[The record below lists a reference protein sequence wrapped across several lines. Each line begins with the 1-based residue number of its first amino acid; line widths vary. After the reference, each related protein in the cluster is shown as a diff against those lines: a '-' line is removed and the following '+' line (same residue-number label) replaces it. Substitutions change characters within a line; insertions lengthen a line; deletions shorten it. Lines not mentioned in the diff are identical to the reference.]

1 MVSFLVL
8 ATCAA
13 AQLAPPALDRL
24 PAGAIHPRGW
34 LKAQAEAQVSGFT
47 GGCTVSPICGIMQN
61 KWLAND
67 NHKLTGGEQGGGYF
81 LNGFMPL
88 TCQVDVGDE
97 LRALREA
104 TIDKNLLWANQT
116 GGWFGGEIPHGNGS
130 TVPTY
135 WGRMS
140 VVLAFQ
146 SYAECEGAYAP
157 TNATAQAMVQDAL
170 LTYHKLIG
178 ARIAAHDPPF
188 VDDPWGAARYQEVL
202 VAVQWLIDRGH
213 NDAELWDLMA
223 QVHAQ
228 ELPVIDWETWFVSG
242 DPYDPPPDPRCWPNN
257 SDPTQQQF
265 MSHHG
270 VNLMEAIK
278 TGPAWYRVSGEA
290 TDADNARA
298 ALAFIDEYERS
309 PDGTFTAPDCFA
321 QVSNVPTNGAETCSV
336 VEAMFSLRFAYETTA
351 DAALFDRLELVA
363 FNAMPATTDA
373 NFTGN
378 SYYHAVN
385 QLVLS
390 GKTGYSP
397 YNGCCTGNVHQ
408 GWPKF
413 IMSGVQTM
421 HAHPE
426 HVVISGYAPF
436 AATLASANVSVGG
449 QYPFADNATIAL
461 SRAAGGAPWAL
472 TLRIPCWV
480 DAARLHVDGGGDPIE
495 IPPSATCGFFDV
507 PGLDPAAT
515 DFAATLVFDA
525 SIVVTAGAWSPPAG
539 AIEIRRGPLLFSYP
553 VNGTVNVTEINAT
566 MVESTRVDRVVN
578 ASFGIALENPNA
590 SALVFSGFG
599 ALNAVVP
606 FDRAQPPATITAR
619 ARMTTGSVQA
629 DYEKNGM
636 PPPSPV
642 KAEDCNGTAF
652 DVELVP
658 MAHTHLRLTVLPVL
672 EDVNGT
678 I

>member
-1 MVSFLVL
+1 MKAILVL
-8 ATCAA
+8 ATYAAA

-47 GGCTVSPICGIMQN
+47 GGCTVSPVCGIMQS

-67 NHKLTGGEQGGGYF
+67 DYDVNKGNEQGGGYF

-97 LRALREA
+97 LRAYREA
-104 TIDKNLLWANQT
+104 TIDKNLRWANET

-130 TVPTY
+130 TAPNY
-135 WGRMS
+135 WGRMH
-140 VVLAFQ
+140 VMLAFE
-146 SYAECEGAYAP
+146 SYAECEGAFAP

-170 LTYHKLIG
+170 VTYHKLIA

-188 VDDPWGAARYQEVL
+188 VDNPWGYARYQEVL

-213 NDAELWDLMA
+213 DDAELWDLMT
-223 QVHAQ
+223 QMRTQ
-228 ELPVIDWETWFVSG
+228 ELPVIDWEEWFVSG
-242 DPYDPPPDPRCWPNN
+242 DPYDPPSDPRCWPNN
-257 SDPTQQQF
+257 SDPTQQNF
-265 MSHHG
+265 MLHHG
-270 VNLMEAIK
+270 VNVMEAIK
-278 TGPAWYRVSGEA
+278 TGPAWYRVSG
-290 TDADNARA
+290 DAQDAANARA

-309 PDGTFTAPDCFA
+309 PDGTFTAPDCFT
-321 QVSNVPTNGAETCSV
+321 QVQNVPTNGVETCSV
-336 VEAMFSLRFAYETTA
+336 VESMFSLRFAYETTA

-363 FNAMPATTDA
+363 FNALPATTDA

-378 SYYHAVN
+378 AYYHAVN
-385 QLVLS
+385 QLKITD
-390 GKTGYSP
+390 KTGYGI
-397 YNGCCTGNVHQ
+397 NGCCTGNVHQ

-436 AATLASANVSVGG
+436 AATLATANVTVGG

-461 SRAAGGAPWAL
+461 SRVAGGAPWAL

-480 DAARLHVDGGGDPIE
+480 DGARLHVDGGGDPIA
-495 IPPSATCGFFDV
+495 IPQNTTCGFFEV
-507 PGLDPAAT
+507 PGLDAAAT

-525 SIVVTAGAWSPPAG
+525 SIVVTADAWSTLAG

-553 VNGTVNVTEINAT
+553 VNGTANVTSLNAT
-566 MVESTRVDRVVN
+566 MVERTSVERIPN

-590 SALVFSGFG
+590 SALAFSGFG

-606 FDRAQPPATITAR
+606 FDRARPPATITAR
-619 ARMTTGSVQA
+619 ARMTTGNVQVN
-629 DYEKNGM
+629 YEKNGM

-672 EDVNGT
+672 ENAMGA
-678 I
+678 